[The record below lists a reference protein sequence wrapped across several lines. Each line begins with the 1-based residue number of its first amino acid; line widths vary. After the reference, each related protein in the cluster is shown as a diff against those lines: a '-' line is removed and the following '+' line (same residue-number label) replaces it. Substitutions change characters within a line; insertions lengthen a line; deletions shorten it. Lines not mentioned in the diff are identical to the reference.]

1 LALTSADARAATRPG
16 RVGRYVAWHPEWPVA
31 AVAAAAWLALV
42 AIEARAPAAAHH
54 HHPGGGAGAGA
65 AGPLADLGHWT
76 LMTVAMMVPAALP
89 AIGYV
94 ALNSLVPRRGRAMAL
109 ATAAY
114 VAVWLPFGA
123 AALAL
128 RHAAVD
134 GAGARPAALV
144 AATAV
149 VAVAWQA
156 TRAKRRAVLAC
167 GTTVPLPPR
176 GARADLACLRFGLRH
191 GERCLR
197 SCWALMLV
205 MAAATGPGALGLM
218 AVGTA
223 VTLADPWFCTRKRSP

>member
-1 LALTSADARAATRPG
+1 
-16 RVGRYVAWHPEWPVA
+16 
-31 AVAAAAWLALV
+31 VAAAAWLALV
-42 AIEARAPAAAHH
+42 AIETRTPAAAHH
-54 HHPGGGAGAGA
+54 HHPGAGAGA
-65 AGPLADLGHWT
+65 AGPLSELGHWT
-76 LMTVAMMVPAALP
+76 LMTMAMMVPAALP

-134 GAGARPAALV
+134 GAGVPPAALV

-156 TRAKRRAVLAC
+156 SRAKRRAVLAC

-197 SCWALMLV
+197 SCWAVMLV
-205 MAAATGPGALGLM
+205 MAAAGPGALGLM

-223 VTLADPWFCTRKRSP
+223 VTLADPWFSTRKRLSRAPLWH

>member
-1 LALTSADARAATRPG
+1 M
-16 RVGRYVAWHPEWPVA
+16 
-31 AVAAAAWLALV
+31 AAAAWLALI
-42 AIEARAPAAAHH
+42 AIETRAPAAAHH
-54 HHPGGGAGAGA
+54 HHPGGAGATA
-65 AGPLADLGHWT
+65 PLAELGHWT
-76 LMTVAMMVPAALP
+76 LMTVATMVPAALP

-109 ATAAY
+109 ATVAY

-134 GAGARPAALV
+134 GVGVPPAVLV
-144 AATAV
+144 AATAP
-149 VAVAWQA
+149 VAAVWQV

-176 GARADLACLRFGLRH
+176 GARADLACVRFGVRH

-205 MAAATGPGALGLM
+205 MAAAGPGALGVM

-223 VTLADPWFCTRKRSP
+223 VTLADPWFSTRKRSP